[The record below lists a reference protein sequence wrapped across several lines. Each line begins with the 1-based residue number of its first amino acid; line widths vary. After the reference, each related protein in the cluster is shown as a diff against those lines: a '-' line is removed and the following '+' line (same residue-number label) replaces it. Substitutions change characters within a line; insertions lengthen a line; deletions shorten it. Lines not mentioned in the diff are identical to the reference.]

1 MVDPS
6 PPIEVRRSARR
17 RRTVSAYRDGDKII
31 ILMPARTSKAEERR
45 LITEMVERVTR
56 RETRMANAGSRA
68 GDSSLLSRARQLSN
82 AYLDGRPQP
91 VSVRWVTN
99 MNHRWGSCTTGD
111 RTIRLSHRLQSM
123 PSWVIDYVLVHELC
137 HLLEPGHDRAFWAW
151 AQRYPRT
158 ERARGFL
165 EGVAVAAQL
174 PELSDCDFPELDG
187 GSPGRSDAVDGG
199 PWPGSALPGPA
210 ASGST
215 ASDSVPSLAAAPAA
229 GGSGAAASGRVASA
243 SAGVAASA
251 SAVSTSASAGVAASA
266 SAVSASS
273 SAGLKV
279 ARSGSSNSGICRP

>member
-6 PPIEVRRSARR
+6 PLIEVRRSARR

-56 RETRMANAGSRA
+56 REARMANPGLRA
-68 GDSSLLSRARQLSN
+68 GDSQLLSRARQLSN

-91 VSVRWVTN
+91 RSVRWVTN
-99 MNHRWGSCTTGD
+99 MNQRWGSCTTGD

-174 PELSDCDFPELDG
+174 PELSDCDSPEPAG
-187 GSPGRSDAVDGG
+187 GPAGRSEPVDGL
-199 PWPGSALPGPA
+199 PWPGPAVPGPPSAPVSA
-210 ASGST
+210 APGSGVSGS
-215 ASDSVPSLAAAPAA
+215 AAPD
-229 GGSGAAASGRVASA
+229 RVASA
-243 SAGVAASA
+243 RVTGGAASPGVSVP
-251 SAVSTSASAGVAASA
+251 SAE
-266 SAVSASS
+266 
-273 SAGLKV
+273 
-279 ARSGSSNSGICRP
+279 P